1 MGHNNGQ
8 ELQMLLMMARR
19 GSLIF
24 ASRTIR
30 RFISHFYTAVTEPW
44 GWTHGTDGIP
54 YQWGGGTPKTN
65 DSTALP
71 YPFTSLYL
79 RGRTNGFMMKGGN
92 AAEGKLKTM
101 WDGPR
106 PDARTGP
113 KGQQCS
119 YQPMRKQG
127 AIILGTGGDNSNRA
141 EGRQNALRFQHC
153 QD

>member
-1 MGHNNGQ
+1 MC
-8 ELQMLLMMARR
+8 R
-19 GSLIF
+19 
-24 ASRTIR
+24 
-30 RFISHFYTAVTEPW
+30 
-44 GWTHGTDGIP
+44 

-71 YPFTSLYL
+71 FPFASLYL
-79 RGRTNGFMMKGGN
+79 RGRTNGFVMKGGN

-106 PDARTGP
+106 PDAHTGP

-141 EGRQNALRFQHC
+141 EGEQARCVAKIAKTDTGSRHSTLRNT
-153 QD
+153 D

>member
-1 MGHNNGQ
+1 
-8 ELQMLLMMARR
+8 
-19 GSLIF
+19 
-24 ASRTIR
+24 
-30 RFISHFYTAVTEPW
+30 
-44 GWTHGTDGIP
+44 
-54 YQWGGGTPKTN
+54 
-65 DSTALP
+65 
-71 YPFTSLYL
+71 
-79 RGRTNGFMMKGGN
+79 MKGGN

-141 EGRQNALRFQHC
+141 EGRQKTRFVSNIAKVGTTLTKTNNAFRQATSTKAGW
-153 QD
+153 